1 MTQFASPVLHSLLD
15 TDAYKLHMQQ
25 AVFHHYYD
33 VHVAAEFRCRGDDL
47 LGIYADAIR
56 EQVQAMQHLRLQD
69 DEYQWLSALPFF
81 KADYLNWLREFRF
94 NPEQVTV
101 SNDNGKLDIRLSG
114 PWREV
119 ILWEV
124 PLLAVISEMV
134 HRYRSPQADVAQA
147 LDTLE
152 SKLVDFSALTAG
164 LDMSRFHLMDFGTRR
179 RFSREVQETIVKR
192 LQQESWFVGTS
203 NYDLARRLSLTP
215 MGTQAHEWFQAHQQ
229 ISPDLANSQRAAL
242 AAWLEEYPDQLGIA
256 LTDCITMDAFLRD
269 FGPEFATRY
278 QGLRH
283 DSGDPVEWGEKAI
296 AHYQKLVEIVHSY
309 DCRICAQLHQSDS
322 NMLAMLKYV
331 PGVLTKKISME
342 ELRPLLNA
350 EVAPYISKLSTRKIH
365 KIINGFGEAAV
376 LAVKAGFDM
385 VQVHGDRMCGSFS
398 STIFNHRTDEY
409 GGSAENRARFAVE
422 AVKAIRSRLPEIPI
436 DYKLAVRQEDPHY
449 GNAGV
454 VESELGIFVP
464 LLTDAGVT
472 SFHVTLANHSSL
484 EDTIPP
490 AKHPY
495 FKEQGCFLKF
505 CDEVRQYTDKPI
517 TGVGGLNQPDFVEQ
531 QLASGRITCAAM
543 SRQLLADPEW
553 PNKVASGQIK
563 EIHRCVRCNKKCL
576 GGLQQHQGTHCI
588 YEKV

>member
-56 EQVQAMQHLRLQD
+56 EQIQAMQHLRLQD

-192 LQQESWFVGTS
+192 LQQESGSWAPATTIWRVGFPS
-203 NYDLARRLSLTP
+203 RRWEHRHTNGSR
-215 MGTQAHEWFQAHQQ
+215 H
-229 ISPDLANSQRAAL
+229 ISKSADLANSQRAAL

-269 FGPEFATRY
+269 FGVEFASRY

-296 AHYQKLVEIVHSY
+296 AHYEKLGIDPQSKTLVFSDNLDLRKAVELYRH
-309 DCRICAQLHQSDS
+309 
-322 NMLAMLKYV
+322 
-331 PGVLTKKISME
+331 
-342 ELRPLLNA
+342 
-350 EVAPYISKLSTRKIH
+350 
-365 KIINGFGEAAV
+365 
-376 LAVKAGFDM
+376 
-385 VQVHGDRMCGSFS
+385 FS
-398 STIFNHRTDEY
+398 SRVQLSFGIGT
-409 GGSAENRARFAVE
+409 
-422 AVKAIRSRLPEIPI
+422 RLTCDIP
-436 DYKLAVRQEDPHY
+436 
-449 GNAGV
+449 G
-454 VESELGIFVP
+454 
-464 LLTDAGVT
+464 
-472 SFHVTLANHSSL
+472 
-484 EDTIPP
+484 
-490 AKHPY
+490 
-495 FKEQGCFLKF
+495 
-505 CDEVRQYTDKPI
+505 
-517 TGVGGLNQPDFVEQ
+517 
-531 QLASGRITCAAM
+531 
-543 SRQLLADPEW
+543 
-553 PNKVASGQIK
+553 
-563 EIHRCVRCNKKCL
+563 
-576 GGLQQHQGTHCI
+576 
-588 YEKV
+588 